1 MVIYTYSKS
10 KKNNYICST
19 KIISDMNREILI
31 NRTISNI
38 SLLPDLK
45 LKEIS
50 DYVDF
55 LLKTYD
61 NKKMTEGIMELTS
74 KSFEF
79 LNEEEEIYDVSDLIE
94 KF

>member
-1 MVIYTYSKS
+1 MDYLCNKIT
-10 KKNNYICST
+10 KN
-19 KIISDMNREILI
+19 MNRDILI

-38 SLLPDLK
+38 SLLPDLR

-61 NKKMTEGIMELTS
+61 EKKMTEGIMKLTSKS

-79 LNEEEEIYDVSDLIE
+79 LHNEEEIYDESDLIE